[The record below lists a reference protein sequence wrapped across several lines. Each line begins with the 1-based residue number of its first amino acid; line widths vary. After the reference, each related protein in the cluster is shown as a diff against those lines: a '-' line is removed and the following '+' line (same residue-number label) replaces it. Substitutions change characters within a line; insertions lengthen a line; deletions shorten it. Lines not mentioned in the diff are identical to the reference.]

1 MRDRVPGSRVR
12 WWLLLGGNRNT
23 VTMILVVGVFAA
35 IVLAGAVAPAALRA
49 GLAAGD
55 PLETVFQALLTA
67 IITGV
72 TLVVSINQVVLSQ
85 ELGAVGDQRER
96 MAGAVTFR
104 EDVAEAADLPAAPPD
119 PASFLQAIV
128 DLTHHRAEAFG
139 EAVED
144 APESVADR
152 VRTYVD
158 SVTGNAAAV
167 SDRLGDAQFGTFAAL
182 QAALDYNYSWKIYE
196 GRRLRREHGDAL
208 DESAV
213 TALDDLLDALQF
225 FGPARE
231 HVKTLYFQWELINL
245 SRAML
250 YAAVPALVVTTS
262 GVLYAQGLATIQGT
276 VFGVESL
283 VIVVAA
289 MVTVAVWPFL
299 VLGATVLRIATVAK
313 RTLSIG
319 PFILRET
326 DRSEEL
332 EWEQGG

>member
-12 WWLLLGGNRNT
+12 WWVLLGGSRNT
-23 VTMILVVGVFAA
+23 VTAILVVAVFVA
-35 IVLAGAVAPAALRA
+35 IVAAGAVAPS
-49 GLAAGD
+49 GIGAGD

-96 MAGAVTFR
+96 MSGAVAFR
-104 EDVAEAADLPAAPPD
+104 EDVADAAELPVAPPEPAA
-119 PASFLQAIV
+119 FLKAIV
-128 DLTHHRAEAFG
+128 DLTRDRAERLGAATEG
-139 EAVED
+139 
-144 APESVADR
+144 APDQVADR
-152 VRTYVD
+152 VQTYVD
-158 SVTGNAAAV
+158 SVTGNASAV
-167 SDRLGDAQFGTFAAL
+167 GDRLADAQFGTFAAL

-196 GRRLRREHGDAL
+196 GRRLRAEHGEELDAA
-208 DESAV
+208 AV
-213 TALDDLLDALQF
+213 TALEELLDALQY

-262 GVLYAQGLATIQGT
+262 GVLYAQGLAAIEGS
-276 VFGVESL
+276 VLGVDLL
-283 VIVVAA
+283 VVVVAA
-289 MVTVAVWPFL
+289 MATVAVLPFL
-299 VLGATVLRIATVAK
+299 VLGVAVLRIATVAK

-326 DRSEEL
+326 DRSTDL
-332 EWEQGG
+332 EWDEGAE